1 MMIYGDVALR
11 CSTITRL
18 TSGLLFGTLTELFFD
33 IVAFDVLLES
43 QFFVLHLFHLTFEW
57 NG

>member
-1 MMIYGDVALR
+1 MMIDGDAALR

-18 TSGLLFGTLTELFFD
+18 TSGLLFVTFTELLFD

-43 QFFVLHLFHLTFEW
+43 QFFVLHLFHLTFDW
-57 NG
+57 SR

>member
-1 MMIYGDVALR
+1 MMIDRDVALR

-33 IVAFDVLLES
+33 IVAFDVLLKS